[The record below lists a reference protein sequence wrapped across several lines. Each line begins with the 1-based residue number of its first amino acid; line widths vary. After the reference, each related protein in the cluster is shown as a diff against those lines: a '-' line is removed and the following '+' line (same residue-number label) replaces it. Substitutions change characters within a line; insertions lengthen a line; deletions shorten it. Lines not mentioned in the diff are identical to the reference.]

1 MKKLLFFLILVIVTS
16 QRAQTQTGIS
26 GDWRA
31 VSVLPDGTFDAVIRE
46 FNLELKANG
55 TSVTGTVTGASI
67 VIREGRI
74 EGNTV
79 TLNGVNTENN
89 QPVSLMGNLSD
100 NEIVLKVDGL
110 LTEPFHIVA
119 RRITRVTITV
129 SVSDAVLMQQLLK
142 QYNVPGL
149 SIAVIKDFKV
159 AFAVAYGVA
168 DAETGMPVTTR
179 TMFQAASISK
189 PVAAMASLKA
199 VQEGKFSLDQDINTI
214 LKSWKLP
221 VGEFTRSGPVTPRTL
236 MSHTSGMG
244 DGFGFPG
251 YAPGAALPTL
261 QQVLDGVPPANT
273 RPVRLER
280 PPLTGSKY
288 SGGGVVLQQLALM
301 DAVGKPFA
309 QIAREWVLDPLEMTS
324 STFEQPLPAA
334 RQAQAARAH
343 NPNGARTNDPWH
355 VYPEQAA
362 AGLWT
367 SPTDLAKLA
376 IEVQLAVQGRPSRV
390 LSPAIAREM
399 ITPVG
404 VGAYAVGF
412 GLAKEGEGWYLEHS
426 GSNYGF
432 RCNLMAHVT
441 KGYGSVIMTNGS
453 GGDALIFRLMQ
464 MIQKEYK
471 RDILD
476 QPLSRQ
482 YGPRSK

>member
-1 MKKLLFFLILVIVTS
+1 
-16 QRAQTQTGIS
+16 
-26 GDWRA
+26 
-31 VSVLPDGTFDAVIRE
+31 
-46 FNLELKANG
+46 
-55 TSVTGTVTGASI
+55 
-67 VIREGRI
+67 
-74 EGNTV
+74 
-79 TLNGVNTENN
+79 
-89 QPVSLMGNLSD
+89 
-100 NEIVLKVDGL
+100 
-110 LTEPFHIVA
+110 
-119 RRITRVTITV
+119 
-129 SVSDAVLMQQLLK
+129 
-142 QYNVPGL
+142 
-149 SIAVIKDFKV
+149 
-159 AFAVAYGVA
+159 
-168 DAETGMPVTTR
+168 
-179 TMFQAASISK
+179 
-189 PVAAMASLKA
+189 
-199 VQEGKFSLDQDINTI
+199 
-214 LKSWKLP
+214 
-221 VGEFTRSGPVTPRTL
+221 
-236 MSHTSGMG
+236 MG

-261 QQVLDGVPPANT
+261 QQVLDGVAPANT

-280 PPLTGSKY
+280 PPLAGSKY

-324 STFEQPLPAA
+324 STFEQPLPET

-412 GLAKEGEGWYLEHS
+412 GLAKEGEGWYLEHI

-471 RDILD
+471 WDILD

-482 YGPRSK
+482 YGP

>member
-1 MKKLLFFLILVIVTS
+1 MKKFWFLLLLVVSITA
-16 QRAQTQTGIS
+16 RAQTQTTIS

-31 VSVLPDGTFDAVIRE
+31 VSVIPDGTPDAVVRE
-46 FNLELKANG
+46 FNLELKVDG
-55 TSVTGTVTGASI
+55 GSVTGTVTGTPVA
-67 VIREGRI
+67 IRQGRI
-74 EGNTV
+74 EGNTI
-79 TLNGVNTENN
+79 TLNGVNTDNN
-89 QPVSLMGNLSD
+89 QTFSMTGTIAGD
-100 NEIVLKVDGL
+100 EIVFNVVGL
-110 LTEPFHIVA
+110 ASQAVHVVA
-119 RRITRVTITV
+119 RKITRVEIGGN
-129 SVSDAVLMQQLLK
+129 VSDAALMQQLLK
-142 QYNVPGL
+142 QYKVPGV
-149 SIAVIKDFKV
+149 SIAVIKDYKV
-159 AFAVAYGVA
+159 ALAVAYGVS
-168 DAETGMPVTTR
+168 DAEAGTPVTTQ

-199 VQEGKFSLDQDINTI
+199 VQEGRFKLDQDINTI

-221 VGEFTRSGPVTPRTL
+221 AGNFSGAGPVTPRML

-251 YAPGAALPTL
+251 YAPGTSLPTL
-261 QQVLDGVPPANT
+261 QQILDGSPPSNT

-280 PPLTGSKY
+280 PPMTGMKY
-288 SGGGVVLQQLALM
+288 SGGSVVLQQLALM

-309 QIAREWVLDPLEMTS
+309 QIAREWVLDPLQMTN

-343 NPNGARTNDPWH
+343 NADGERTNDPWH

-367 SPTDLAKLA
+367 TPTDLAKLA
-376 IEVQLAVQGRPSRV
+376 IEVQLAVLGRPSKV
-390 LSPAIAREM
+390 LSSAIAREM

-404 VGAYAVGF
+404 VGSYAVGF
-412 GLAKEGEGWYLEHS
+412 GLEKLGEGWYFEHA

-432 RCNLMAHVT
+432 RCNLMAHVS
-441 KGYGSVIMTNGS
+441 KGYGAVIMTNGT
-453 GGDALIFRLMQ
+453 GGDPFIYRLGQ

-471 RDILD
+471 WDSLD

-482 YGPRSK
+482 YGP

>member
-1 MKKLLFFLILVIVTS
+1 MKRLVLLLTLVAITNV
-16 QRAQTQTGIS
+16 QAQTPPTIS

-31 VSVLPDGTFDAVIRE
+31 VSVIPDGTPDALVRE

-55 TSVTGTVTGASI
+55 SSIMGTVTGASI
-67 VIREGRI
+67 AIREGRVD
-74 EGNTV
+74 GSTV
-79 TLNGVNTENN
+79 TLNGVNTDNNN
-89 QPVSLMGNLSD
+89 QPVTLVGNLSD
-100 NEIVLKVDGL
+100 DEIVFNVAGL
-110 LTEPFHIVA
+110 LPQPFHIVA
-119 RRITRVTITV
+119 RRITKVEISG
-129 SVSDAVLMQQLLK
+129 SVSDAALVQQLLK
-142 QYNVPGL
+142 QYKVPGV
-149 SIAVIKDFKV
+149 SIAVIKDFKI
-159 AFAVAYGVA
+159 ALAVAYGVA
-168 DAETGMPVTTR
+168 DAETGTPVTTR
-179 TMFQAASISK
+179 TMFQAASVSK

-324 STFEQPLPAA
+324 STFEQPLPEA

-471 RDILD
+471 WDILD

-482 YGPRSK
+482 YGP

>member
-1 MKKLLFFLILVIVTS
+1 MKKLVFLLMLLVPVTR
-16 QRAQTQTGIS
+16 QAQTQPPIS

-31 VSVLPDGTFDAVIRE
+31 VTVIPDGTPDAAVRE

-55 TSVTGTVTGASI
+55 TSVSATVTGISAAF
-67 VIREGRI
+67 RDGRI
-74 EGNTV
+74 EGNTI
-79 TLNGVNTENN
+79 TLSGVNPDNNN
-89 QPVSLMGNLSD
+89 QAFTMTGNLTGD
-100 NEIVLKVDGL
+100 EIVFNVVGVLPQ
-110 LTEPFHIVA
+110 PFHFVA
-119 RRITRVTITV
+119 RRITKVEIGG
-129 SVSDAVLMQQLLK
+129 SVSDAALMQQLLK
-142 QYNVPGL
+142 EFKVPGV
-149 SIAVIKDFKV
+149 SIAIIKDFKV
-159 AFAVAYGVA
+159 ALAVAYGVA
-168 DAETGMPVTTR
+168 DAETGAPVTTR

-199 VQEGKFSLDQDINTI
+199 VQNGKFKLDQDINTI

-221 VGEFTRSGPVTPRTL
+221 VGEFTKSGPVTPRTL

-251 YAPGAALPTL
+251 YAPGAPVPTL
-261 QQVLDGVPPANT
+261 QQILDGVPPSNT

-280 PPLTGSKY
+280 PPLTGMKY
-288 SGGGVVLQQLALM
+288 SGGSVVLQQLALM
-301 DAVGKPFA
+301 DAVGKRFA
-309 QIAREWVLDPLEMTS
+309 QIAREWVLDPLEMTN

-334 RQAQAARAH
+334 QQAQAARAH

-367 SPTDLAKLA
+367 TPTDLAKLA
-376 IEVQLAVQGRPSRV
+376 IEVQLAVQGRSSRV
-390 LSPAIAREM
+390 ISPAIAREM

-404 VGAYAVGF
+404 VGSYAVGF
-412 GLAKEGEGWYLEHS
+412 GLEKLGEGWYFDHS

-453 GGDALIFRLMQ
+453 GGDALISRLVQ

-471 RDILD
+471 WDTLD

-482 YGPRSK
+482 YGP